1 MKKITTIPILVVVI
15 FVTYEKICEYIYD
28 IPKFTKKNGLE
39 HTKGLLGR
47 LGNPER
53 RFEVIHVAGS
63 NGKGSVCAFIN
74 SVLCEAGLAVGM
86 FTSPHL
92 VCMEE
97 RFQINGR
104 KCRKEDFIWAF
115 EQVKQAVEQMEQD
128 NLSHPSFFEYLF
140 VMGML
145 IFDKYHVKYLILETG
160 LGGRLDATNIFEEPL
175 MTIITSISLEH
186 TTILGDTIE
195 EIAGE
200 KAGIIKECVPLVFDA
215 NEERAAAIIRKRA
228 KEKRAPYYAI
238 SNQNIKKLERNGKY
252 IDFCFSSGY
261 DEVNLRIPF
270 LAEYQVRNASLAYQV
285 LHVLSTE
292 LGIYPGQIIQ
302 GMAGAKWQGR
312 MQEVADGVYFDG
324 AHNADGVKAFLDTV
338 RQIGGEE
345 PLLLFSMVCEKDYH
359 KVIRFLAEDI
369 CWGEVILTK
378 IPDERGLEP
387 ELLEAEFLKYA
398 VNVSVIYEC
407 RQAYEYAV
415 QKKNREQK
423 LFCAGSLYLIGELEK
438 ITGGNEFGSKTSK
451 STWMA

>member
-1 MKKITTIPILVVVI
+1 MYLKKITTIPILVVVI

-160 LGGRLDATNIFEEPL
+160 LVGSLDATNIFE
-175 MTIITSISLEH
+175 
-186 TTILGDTIE
+186 
-195 EIAGE
+195 
-200 KAGIIKECVPLVFDA
+200 
-215 NEERAAAIIRKRA
+215 
-228 KEKRAPYYAI
+228 
-238 SNQNIKKLERNGKY
+238 
-252 IDFCFSSGY
+252 
-261 DEVNLRIPF
+261 
-270 LAEYQVRNASLAYQV
+270 
-285 LHVLSTE
+285 
-292 LGIYPGQIIQ
+292 
-302 GMAGAKWQGR
+302 
-312 MQEVADGVYFDG
+312 
-324 AHNADGVKAFLDTV
+324 
-338 RQIGGEE
+338 
-345 PLLLFSMVCEKDYH
+345 
-359 KVIRFLAEDI
+359 
-369 CWGEVILTK
+369 
-378 IPDERGLEP
+378 
-387 ELLEAEFLKYA
+387 
-398 VNVSVIYEC
+398 
-407 RQAYEYAV
+407 
-415 QKKNREQK
+415 
-423 LFCAGSLYLIGELEK
+423 
-438 ITGGNEFGSKTSK
+438 
-451 STWMA
+451 